1 VDPDDVI
8 DTGRP
13 APVNDSWI
21 AATAIDRGLPVATQ
35 DDDYEGMPGLDVI
48 RL

>member
-1 VDPDDVI
+1 VLVAGLRAS
-8 DTGRP
+8 GRK

-21 AATAIDRGLPVATQ
+21 AATAIAHGMPVATQ
-35 DDDYEGMPGLDVI
+35 DDDYEGMPGLNVI